1 MRPTTEDAIAIWRAG
16 LAAVDPARLVER
28 ALAQQPFPPDRRLLL
43 VGGGKASAAMARA
56 AVRVLGADRVTGW
69 INVPADQAGEAGPVH
84 LHAARP
90 AALNEPTEA
99 GIAGTGRMLAMLR
112 AMAADDIAIALIS
125 GGASALLTAPRPP
138 VSLAEKRDLAR
149 LLFAAGAPIGE
160 VNLVRRALSLVKG
173 GGLARAC
180 RGRRLLGLLLSDVV
194 GDDPAAIGSGPT
206 VAIPADLAAVRA
218 VLERRGVLEA
228 ELPPAIRTVLASP
241 AITAPPSALID
252 NRIIGSTAVAL
263 DAATAEAAARGYRVV
278 SLGAANQGDA
288 ASEGAALAARARQLA
303 AGAERVC
310 LLSGGEPTVTMP
322 AGCIGR
328 GGRNQHL
335 ALAALP
341 RLSGVAGVTLLSGGT
356 DGEDGPTDAAGAY
369 VDDEVIAAAE
379 RSGLDPRDHL
389 ARFESHRFFTV
400 AGGLLRTGPTGTN
413 VADLRVATIAP
424 TSSPAPRPAS

>member
-28 ALAQQPFPPDRRLLL
+28 ALAREHFPPAGRFLL
-43 VGGGKASAAMARA
+43 VGAGKASAAMARA
-56 AVRVLGADRVTGW
+56 AVRVLGADRVAGW

-84 LHAARP
+84 LHPARP
-90 AALNEPTEA
+90 AAVNEPTEA
-99 GIAGTGRMLAMLR
+99 GVAGTERMLAMLR
-112 AMAADDIAIALIS
+112 SMAADDIAIALIS

-138 VSLAEKRDLAR
+138 ATLAEKRDLAR
-149 LLFAAGAPIGE
+149 RLFAAGAPIAE

-180 RGRRLLGLLLSDVV
+180 RGRRLLGLILSDVV
-194 GDDPAAIGSGPT
+194 GDDPVSIGSGPT
-206 VAIPADLAAVRA
+206 VAVAADPLEVQE
-218 VLERRGVLEA
+218 VLRRRGVA
-228 ELPPAIRTVLASP
+228 MADLPPAIRTVLA
-241 AITAPPSALID
+241 APPITTPPGTAID
-252 NRIIGSTAVAL
+252 NRILGSTAIAL
-263 DAATAEAAARGYRVV
+263 DAAASEAVARGYRVL

-288 ASEGAALAARARQLA
+288 AAEGAALAERVRGLA
-303 AGAERVC
+303 AGTARVC

-322 AGCIGR
+322 AGSTGL

-341 RLSGVAGVTLLSGGT
+341 LLRGVRDATLLAAGT

-369 VDDEVIAAAE
+369 VDEAVIAAAE
-379 RSGLDPRDHL
+379 RLGLDPRDHL
-389 ARFESHRFFTV
+389 ARFESHRFFLA

-413 VADLRVATIAP
+413 VADLRVATVAP
-424 TSSPAPRPAS
+424 TSGPAPRPAS